1 MTGPVATAVVVVAAA
16 GCVFFTFIGAVGLFR
31 LPDVYCRAH
40 AATKADTLGA
50 GFALV
55 AVTAYFGPGIEAVK
69 TAILLG
75 FIYVTNPTA
84 AHAIARA
91 AYSREVSVWTRS
103 EPLDKDGPID
113 TGTSSSEPPDGSE
126 TGGESA

>member
-1 MTGPVATAVVVVAAA
+1 MTGPIATAIVVVAAA
-16 GCVFFTFIGAVGLFR
+16 GCVFFTFVGAVGLFR

-55 AVTAYFGPGIEAVK
+55 AVTAYFGPGAEAVK
-69 TAILLG
+69 TAILIG

-91 AYSREVSVWTRS
+91 AYSREVPVWTRS
-103 EPLDKDGPID
+103 EPLEKEGPLD
-113 TGTSSSEPPDGSE
+113 PGTQATESRDDATNGGGS
-126 TGGESA
+126 A

>member
-1 MTGPVATAVVVVAAA
+1 MTAAAVTWLVVVAAV
-16 GCVFFTFIGAVGLFR
+16 GCVFFTLVGAVGLFR

-55 AVTAYFGPGIEAVK
+55 AVTAYFGPGTEAVK
-69 TAILLG
+69 TALLLG
-75 FIYVTNPTA
+75 FIYITNPTA

-91 AYSREVSVWTRS
+91 AYSRNVSVWTRS
-103 EPLDKDGPID
+103 EPLREHDRSKTEQQGR
-113 TGTSSSEPPDGSE
+113 
-126 TGGESA
+126 GERS